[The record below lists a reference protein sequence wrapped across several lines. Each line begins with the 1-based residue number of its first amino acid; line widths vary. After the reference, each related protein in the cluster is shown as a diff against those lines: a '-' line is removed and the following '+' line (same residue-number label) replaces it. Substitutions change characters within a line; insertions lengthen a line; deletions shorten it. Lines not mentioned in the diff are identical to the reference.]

1 MFSEAES
8 VAIRASLPAITHE
21 NPLGLGKLMKTKDR
35 VWRRGWDSH
44 HCRLLKTKNLRD
56 FASSRSAR
64 SARKPGRDTY

>member
-44 HCRLLKTKNLRD
+44 HCRLLQTKNLRD
-56 FASSRSAR
+56 SRYRTIRQNRTKAR
-64 SARKPGRDTY
+64 